1 MSKLT
6 SSPWVNPGDS
16 HPHEWAFL
24 LRGDLPGLA
33 FTAPGLTAS
42 PQAAT
47 ASPAAK
53 MFLAALISRSC
64 WTPHSG
70 QVQKRI
76 SSGKESRTCP
86 QSKQRFEEGYHLSIL
101 TKVLPYHCALYSSC
115 LTNSDHPTSEIAL
128 AREWFW
134 TMFLT
139 CKPSTHTIWFS
150 RMILVESFC

>member
-1 MSKLT
+1 MG
-6 SSPWVNPGDS
+6 NPGDS
-16 HPHEWAFL
+16 HSHERAFL
-24 LRGDLPGLA
+24 LRGDLPGLV

-53 MFLAALISRSC
+53 MFFAALISRSS

-76 SSGKESRTCP
+76 SSVKESSTCP
-86 QSKQRFEEGYHLSIL
+86 QSKQRFEEGYHLSVL
-101 TKVLPYHCALYSSC
+101 TKVRPYHFALYSSC
-115 LTNSDHPTSEIAL
+115 STHSLHPTSEMAL
-128 AREWFW
+128 ARQWFL

-139 CKPSTHTIWFS
+139 CKLSTHTIWFS
-150 RMILVESFC
+150 RMILVESLC

>member
-1 MSKLT
+1 MG
-6 SSPWVNPGDS
+6 NPGDS
-16 HPHEWAFL
+16 HSHERAFL
-24 LRGDLPGLA
+24 LRGDLPGLV

-64 WTPHSG
+64 WTPHAG

-76 SSGKESRTCP
+76 SSVRESRTCP
-86 QSKQRFEEGYHLSIL
+86 QAKQRLEEGYHLSSL
-101 TKVLPYHCALYSSC
+101 TKVLPYHCALYASC
-115 LTNSDHPTSEIAL
+115 LTNSDHPTSLIAL

-134 TMFLT
+134 TIFLT
-139 CKPSTHTIWFS
+139 CILSTHTTWFS
-150 RMILVESFC
+150 RMISVETSC